1 MVFIHFVVIYVFR
14 HTFIVCR
21 NLLLSYNNFLQDFD
35 LDTFCCSF
43 VHEISFFE
51 LSKESLVRDSFSN
64 FKLHRI
70 LFSMIVKNN
79 FVFVHEMVIHVQPK
93 ERTRDWSRKR
103 KFILERRSHR
113 VDHTEGMLRG
123 RVQSS
128 RWGGDRET
136 NEPGPA
142 PLMGL
147 KAEYKAKV

>member
-1 MVFIHFVVIYVFR
+1 
-14 HTFIVCR
+14 
-21 NLLLSYNNFLQDFD
+21 
-35 LDTFCCSF
+35 
-43 VHEISFFE
+43 
-51 LSKESLVRDSFSN
+51 
-64 FKLHRI
+64 
-70 LFSMIVKNN
+70 MIVKNN

>member
-43 VHEISFFE
+43 VHGISFFE